1 MLALHP
7 KGIILSGSP
16 ASVYEP
22 GAPFL
27 PPYVLESGLPVLGIC
42 FGMQGLTHTLGGR
55 VAPAQQR
62 EYGPATVE
70 SLGENPL
77 LPPGEYPV
85 WMSHG
90 DRIEQAPP
98 GFVPLAR
105 SGNSPVAMIGD
116 LQRHIFGVQFHPEV
130 RHTPGGKE
138 LLRRFVVEVCG
149 AQPDWTL
156 DSIIHAAVKR
166 IRQQVGGER
175 VLVAVSGGGHLSGA
189 TPAGH
194 PAPPVHRAAKAI
206 VGTRIRTS
214 AADRRPSLYFSVIR
228 SGKTAKRTVRSP
240 RPWIPMTDMA

>member
-1 MLALHP
+1 MSDSIAILDFGSQTSQLIARRVREAQVYCELFPWDAPAETVLALRP

-27 PPYVLESGLPVLGIC
+27 PPYVLESRLPVLGIC
-42 FGMQGLTHTLGGR
+42 FGMQALTHTLGGR

-62 EYGPATVE
+62 EYGPVTVE

-116 LQRHIFGVQFHPEV
+116 LSRRIFGVQF
-130 RHTPGGKE
+130 T
-138 LLRRFVVEVCG
+138 
-149 AQPDWTL
+149 
-156 DSIIHAAVKR
+156 
-166 IRQQVGGER
+166 
-175 VLVAVSGGGHLSGA
+175 LSGA
-189 TPAGH
+189 GSLLPLLCAGGFSDLFGVNKTIFLLGMVVC
-194 PAPPVHRAAKAI
+194 A
-206 VGTRIRTS
+206 VG
-214 AADRRPSLYFSVIR
+214 VMMV
-228 SGKTAKRTVRSP
+228 RTVRGLPPESS
-240 RPWIPMTDMA
+240 